1 MNIKQFID
9 WRKIL
14 IFVILILVTS
24 AIRNLFIVGADIGAN
39 YGFPFNFYGYGGG
52 PPLSPGQAVPSY
64 FDYGALVG
72 NIIVWYIVSF
82 LIVFVYDK
90 VRRKK

>member
-14 IFVILILVTS
+14 IFAILILATS
-24 AIRNLFIVGADIGAN
+24 AIRNLFIDGADIGAN

-52 PPLSPGQAVPSY
+52 PPLIQGQPIPYYFSY
-64 FDYGALVG
+64 VALILDIV
-72 NIIVWYIVSF
+72 VWYFFSF
-82 LIVFVYDK
+82 LVVFAYDK
-90 VRRKK
+90 LRRKK